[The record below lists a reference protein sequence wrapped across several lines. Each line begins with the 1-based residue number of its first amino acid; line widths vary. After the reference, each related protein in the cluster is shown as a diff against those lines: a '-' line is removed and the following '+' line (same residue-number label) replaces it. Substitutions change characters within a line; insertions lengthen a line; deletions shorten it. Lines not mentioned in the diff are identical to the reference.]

1 MLKIAGS
8 IRTTILVAGIA
19 AFVVLAAGVAL
30 VDGGTDA
37 AAARTA
43 PAQAAAAHATTT
55 DATATQAVTTQDPAL
70 RHIADTSSA
79 DDALP
84 VDQLPVVQ
92 AEVGFA
98 PDAAPATGR
107 DHRAHVMVTMDVEEK
122 VMTLAPGAEYRFW
135 TFGGSMPGPMVRV
148 RQGDYVTFTLQ
159 NPSGNVMPHNIDM
172 HAVTGTG
179 GGAVASMVTPGQQA
193 TFSFS
198 AIKSGVFVYHCATA
212 PVGMHIAN
220 GMYGLIV
227 VEPKEGYEPV
237 DHEFYVMQGDF
248 YTKAD
253 YGAQGMQDFDMQR
266 AIDEDAAYVVFNGAV
281 GSLTGDNALHV
292 QAGDTVRMFVGDGGP
307 NLASSFHVIGEM
319 FDTVH
324 VEGGS
329 LLNHDV
335 QTTMIPPGD
344 AVMVEF
350 LVDVPGTYTLVD
362 HAIFRAFNKGAIGQ
376 IVAGGEADTAIFD
389 GDAVVEPIPA
399 GAGN

>member
-1 MLKIAGS
+1 
-8 IRTTILVAGIA
+8 
-19 AFVVLAAGVAL
+19 
-30 VDGGTDA
+30 
-37 AAARTA
+37 
-43 PAQAAAAHATTT
+43 
-55 DATATQAVTTQDPAL
+55 
-70 RHIADTSSA
+70 
-79 DDALP
+79 
-84 VDQLPVVQ
+84 
-92 AEVGFA
+92 
-98 PDAAPATGR
+98 
-107 DHRAHVMVTMDVEEK
+107 
-122 VMTLAPGAEYRFW
+122 
-135 TFGGSMPGPMVRV
+135 
-148 RQGDYVTFTLQ
+148 
-159 NPSGNVMPHNIDM
+159 MPHNIDM

-179 GGAVASMVTPGQQA
+179 GGAVASMVTPGQQS

-344 AVMVEF
+344 AVLVEF

-376 IVAGGEADTAIFD
+376 IVAGGEADKTIFD
-389 GDAVVEPIPA
+389 GDDAVAEPIPA